1 MLKYIFSILLIA
13 AVWTTVLLL
22 ELPMWIAIVA
32 TAVILAV
39 LLTIVIWRVMR
50 ARRAAKEIERAL
62 AAQADQHA
70 ARARPDL
77 QADIEALKGEFI
89 RAVGALKSSKLGG
102 KRPSEALY
110 ALPWYMIIG
119 PPGSGKSTALR
130 NSGLRFPYLSR
141 SGGAVQGVGGTRNC
155 QWWMTNDAV
164 ILDTAGRY
172 TTEDSDR
179 DEWLAFLD
187 LIKKNRTKAP
197 INGVMV
203 AIAITDLSEVHA
215 EEVVSQAREI
225 RARIDEV
232 MNKLEMVVPVYVLF
246 TKVDLLPGFVETFG
260 DLGSKDRGQ
269 IWGFTFPVSK
279 RVPDPAGAF
288 AQHFTE
294 LAQTVERRALRRMT
308 EERRMEARDKIYEF
322 PQYFEPLR
330 DTLAIF
336 VAELLAENIYSESPI
351 MRGCYFTS
359 GTQEGRPIDRIMN
372 SMAEA
377 FGIQPRIAYTAPQV
391 EAKSY
396 FLGDLFQKVIFPDK
410 HVASRTAAR
419 IRKQRLVAHG
429 IAAGL
434 ILVACGM
441 AVLPVLSFRDNKEM
455 LSDSRDAVEKIN
467 EHFSQEDT
475 VDPIRIE
482 LLLPL
487 RDINSRLR
495 LWEDEGAPWLMR
507 MGMYQ
512 GKRIQPHVEELYF
525 RAVREELLFP
535 IRDYEVFAL
544 KKFIQK
550 YIAMPDNEPAPEKDH
565 KAAKDRLRMYLLLTG
580 PIAEGEP
587 GLDEEQQTW
596 LVERITDRWAE
607 ALQLTGDVAT
617 KAQMREVAA
626 AYVTIL
632 ADDPGK
638 LFERDPKLVK
648 DTRKILLRT
657 DQTQELLNAVVAEAD
672 DYNELEDLDLRA
684 LSNSKR
690 ALKNDGR
697 KIGKAFTR
705 TAWETYVRDR
715 LYAPIGD
722 LLGDEWVLG
731 RSEERAAE
739 DREKDMERLRS
750 AYFEAYIAEWNG
762 FLGTILVDYPSG
774 FNEALEMAN
783 DLTSG
788 DPPPFKR
795 LCQNL
800 GYHTELLEP
809 EPEVDPEAEDDLL
822 DAAKEGAAKAV
833 SKKGG
838 KAGRAVGDK
847 IRKTDLKRDGKK
859 KDPRLKY
866 EDDVKKKFEKLVEFG
881 FRRPPPAAEGAAPP
895 PPPAV
900 PLDDYQEEIKRVRDA
915 LKAKIDAD
923 GPEEQKSLQSA
934 VKSARTTVDSIIND
948 TDTGE
953 WGPTLEKWL
962 RPPIKELGRLV
973 DGSVADVI
981 SVDYCAHVV
990 KPYDALAKYYPF
1002 NPKGR
1007 DVELAKVTGYFAPE
1021 KGELWSFYSTTL
1033 ASRVPKKHNSYEVEK
1048 RGAASTTSVNPAI
1061 ARFLERA
1068 DDLTV
1073 ELFPPGADKPLF
1085 EFDVQIESGTE
1096 HIVRTSLL
1104 IDGTQIEYKNGPYQ
1118 WKPMSW
1124 PGEKDP
1130 KAQIEAQGLGVDG
1143 KIKKDGEWAF
1153 FRVLEEGTA
1162 SDGRGTD
1169 VFTMQWDL
1177 RTSSAGIVN
1186 MRFRPARE
1194 DTPLFGTRDR
1204 PLEFMQSFRHPDLKP
1219 PRQLFIG
1226 GKTCAG
1232 GE

>member
-32 TAVILAV
+32 TAVIVAV
-39 LLTIVIWRVMR
+39 LLTIVIWKIVR

-62 AAQADQHA
+62 SAQADQHA

-77 QADIEALKGEFI
+77 QADIESLKGEFI

-130 NSGLRFPYLSR
+130 NSGLRFPYLSK

-197 INGVMV
+197 INGVLV

-225 RARIDEV
+225 RARVDEV
-232 MNKLEMVVPVYVLF
+232 MSKLEMVVPVYVLF
-246 TKVDLLPGFVETFG
+246 TKCDLLPGFVETFG
-260 DLGSKDRGQ
+260 DLGGKERGQ
-269 IWGFTFPVSK
+269 IWGFTFPASK
-279 RVPDPAGAF
+279 KVPDPAGAF
-288 AQHFTE
+288 AQNFTD

-330 DTLAIF
+330 DTLAMF

-410 HVASRTAAR
+410 NIASRTAAR

-429 IAAGL
+429 IAAAL
-434 ILVACGM
+434 IAVACGL
-441 AVLPVLSFRDNKEM
+441 AVLPVLSFRDNKAM
-455 LSDSRDAVEKIN
+455 LSDSRDAIEKIN

-475 VDPIRIE
+475 VDPIKLD

-487 RDINSRLR
+487 RALNDRLR
-495 LWEDEGAPWLMR
+495 GWEQEGAPWLMR

-512 GKRIQPHVEELYF
+512 GKRIHPPIENLYF
-525 RAVREELLFP
+525 AAVREELLHP
-535 IRDYEVFAL
+535 IHDIGVFEL
-544 KKFIQK
+544 KRFIQK

-565 KAAKDRLRMYLLLTG
+565 KAAKARLRMYLLLTG
-580 PIAEGEP
+580 PTEEGEP
-587 GLDEEQQTW
+587 GLNEEQQTW
-596 LVERITDRWAE
+596 LVERVADMW
-607 ALQLTGDVAT
+607 ALQLQLTEDLGT
-617 KAQMREVAA
+617 KAQMKEVIS

-632 ADDPGK
+632 AGDSGK
-638 LFERDPKLVK
+638 LFERDAKLVK

-657 DQTQELLNAVVAEAD
+657 DQTQELLNAVLAEAD
-672 DYNELEDLDLRA
+672 DHQLEDMDLRS

-697 KIGKAFTR
+697 KIRKAFTR
-705 TAWETYVRDR
+705 FAWETYARER
-715 LYAPIGD
+715 LYAPIGN

-731 RSEERAAE
+731 RSEERAVA

-750 AYFEAYIAEWNG
+750 AYFEAYIEEWNR
-762 FLGTILVDYPSG
+762 FLGTIYVDAPTG
-774 FNEALEMAN
+774 FNDALEMTN

-800 GYHTELLEP
+800 GYHTDLPEP
-809 EPEVDPEAEDDLL
+809 EPEVDEETEEGLL
-822 DAAKEGAAKAV
+822 DAAKDVGAKQVA
-833 SKKGG
+833 KKGG
-838 KAGRAVGDK
+838 KAGRLAAEK
-847 IRKTDLKRDGKK
+847 IRNADLRGEGKKRD
-859 KDPRLKY
+859 PLLKY
-866 EDDVKKKFEKLVEFG
+866 EEDVKTKFQKLVEFG
-881 FRRPPPAAEGAAPP
+881 FRPVPPAPEGAAPP

-900 PLDDYQEEIKRVRDA
+900 PLDDYQEELKRVRDA

-923 GPEEQKSLQSA
+923 GPEEQKALEGA

-973 DGSVADVI
+973 EKSTGDVLTTE
-981 SVDYCAHVV
+981 YCAEIVV
-990 KPYDALAKYYPF
+990 PFDALSKRYPF
-1002 NPKGR
+1002 EAKKR
-1007 DVELAKVTGYFAPE
+1007 DVELAKFTAYFAPD
-1021 KGELWSFYSTTL
+1021 KGQLWAFYNTVL
-1033 ASRVPKKHNSYEVEK
+1033 ASRIPKRHNDYVIDT
-1048 RGAASTTSVNPAI
+1048 RGAATRAAI
-1061 ARFLERA
+1061 DPKVARFLERA
-1068 DDLTV
+1068 DDLTR
-1073 ELFPPGADKPLF
+1073 ELFPDNADKPIF
-1085 EFDVQIESGTE
+1085 EFDVMIESGTE
-1096 HIVRTSLL
+1096 LVSRTSLQ
-1104 IDGTQIEYKNGPYQ
+1104 IDGKEIDYRNGPLVWQ
-1118 WKPMSW
+1118 AMAW

-1130 KAQIEAQGLGVDG
+1130 KGRVAATGMGRDG
-1143 KIKKDGEWAF
+1143 KINKDGEWGF
-1153 FRVLEEGTA
+1153 FRLLEEGTA
-1162 SDGRGTD
+1162 SDGRGKD
-1169 VFTMQWDL
+1169 IFTMKWDL
-1177 RTSSAGIVN
+1177 TTQDAGIVH
-1186 MRFRPARE
+1186 MKFKPMRE
-1194 DTPLFGTRDR
+1194 DTALFGTRDR
-1204 PLEFMQSFRHPDLKP
+1204 PLEFMQPFRHPDLTP
-1219 PRQLFIG
+1219 PRHLFIG

-1232 GE
+1232 GK